1 MISLIVAIGK
11 NNLIGKDNNLPW
23 YYPEDLKYFKKVT
36 AGHPV
41 IMGENTFYS
50 IVGRL
55 SHPLKG
61 RLNIV
66 ATLNKDFKY
75 EQEGYDVEVVYDF
88 IEWMKVHK
96 DDSEEYFVIGGKQIY
111 ALSLDYVDRM
121 YITHVNKEYDGNVFF
136 PKIDY
141 EKFNK
146 ISSTISGDLDF
157 SVYERIK

>member
-36 AGHPV
+36 ANHPV

-50 IVGRL
+50 IVSRL
-55 SHPLKG
+55 NHPLKN
-61 RLNIV
+61 RCNIV

-75 EQEGYDVEVVYDF
+75 EMEGYDVEVVYDF
-88 IEWMKVHK
+88 IKWMKDHK
-96 DDSEEYFVIGGKQIY
+96 QDSEEYFVIGGKQIY

-121 YITHVNKEYDGNVFF
+121 YITHVNKDYEGNVFF

-141 EKFNK
+141 DKFDK
-146 ISSTISGDLDF
+146 IKSTTLNELEF
-157 SVYERIK
+157 AVYERKK

>member
-50 IVGRL
+50 IVDRL
-55 SHPLKG
+55 GHPLKN
-61 RLNIV
+61 RKNIV
-66 ATLNKDFKY
+66 ATLNKDFSYK
-75 EQEGYDVEVVYDF
+75 QDGYDVEVAYDF
-88 IEWMKVHK
+88 IKWMKEHQEV
-96 DDSEEYFVIGGKQIY
+96 SEEYFVIGGKQIY

-121 YITHVNKEYDGNVFF
+121 YITHVNKDYDGNVFF
-136 PKIDY
+136 PQIDY

>member
-50 IVGRL
+50 IVSRL

-75 EQEGYDVEVVYDF
+75 TQEGYDVEVVYDF
-88 IEWMKVHK
+88 IEWMKAHK
-96 DDSEEYFVIGGKQIY
+96 SDSEEYFVIGGKQIY

-121 YITHVNKEYDGNVFF
+121 YITHVNKVYDGNVFF